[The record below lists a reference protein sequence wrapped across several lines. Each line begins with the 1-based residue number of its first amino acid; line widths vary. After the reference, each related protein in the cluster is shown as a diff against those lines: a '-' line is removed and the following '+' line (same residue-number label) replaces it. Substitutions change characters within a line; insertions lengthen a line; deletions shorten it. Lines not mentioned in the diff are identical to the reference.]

1 MPICLKIIVHDSLVD
16 GTRLGHLGLS
26 YVPKHLTGYS
36 GPSFMEALIQF
47 ERLTV
52 WCKFGLPCG
61 ISEAIFLQYIK
72 KESLGLILCG
82 VIKCIL
88 RG

>member
-36 GPSFMEALIQF
+36 GSSFMEALIQF
-47 ERLTV
+47 EGLTV
-52 WCKFGLPCG
+52 WCNKMHLERLNNMLW
-61 ISEAIFLQYIK
+61 SWLE
-72 KESLGLILCG
+72 KENQ
-82 VIKCIL
+82 
-88 RG
+88 

>member
-1 MPICLKIIVHDSLVD
+1 MPICLEIIVHDSLVD

-26 YVPKHLTGYS
+26 YVPKHLSGYS

-47 ERLTV
+47 EVTG
-52 WCKFGLPCG
+52 CKFGQPYG
-61 ISEAIFLQYIK
+61 NSEATFLQYIK
-72 KESLGLILCG
+72 KESFGLFLCG
-82 VIKCIL
+82 GIKRNL